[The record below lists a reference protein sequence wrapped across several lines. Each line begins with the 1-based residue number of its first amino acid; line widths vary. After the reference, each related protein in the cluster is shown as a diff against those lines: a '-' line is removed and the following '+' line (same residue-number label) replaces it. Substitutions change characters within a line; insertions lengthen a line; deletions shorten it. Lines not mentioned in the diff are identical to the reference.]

1 MNDVQQKITKKDIRN
16 AAFRYMFMACNT
28 FNYENQ
34 QGPAVVYGLN
44 KVLRKIYPNDD
55 EYVASLNNHFKYFN
69 TTTWMANILLGASLA
84 MEEKD
89 GIQSLEAVQNFKTGM
104 MGPLAGVG
112 DTLIWVLYPTIMGSI
127 AAYMGLEGNP
137 IGAIIWLVLNVFFL
151 FFRFKCFD
159 IGYNSGLKLVTGL
172 GEKLNVF
179 TESASIM
186 GLTVVGALIPSVVKM
201 KIATVFTTG
210 DVKLPIQKDIL
221 DKIMPALL
229 PAAITYLVYKLLA
242 SKKLSVIQIIF
253 GIIILSLVLSY
264 FGILSV
270 QYKGERMT
278 RVIIASHHHLATGM
292 KDTIEYLIPSVAS
305 IDVIAAYI
313 DNKPIEEEVATLLD
327 SYPVDEKILVFTDLL
342 GGSVNQAMAKYL
354 TTRDLYIVTGMNL
367 PVIMTLLLSIENEEL
382 SDELIRE
389 SIEDAKNQLVYVND
403 HYNQVLDEDDE

>member
-1 MNDVQQKITKKDIRN
+1 MSLQQLPELKNLEMTLMNDVQQKITKKDIRN

-44 KVLRKIYPNDD
+44 KVLRKIYSNDD

-69 TTTWMANILLGASLA
+69 TTTWMANILLGASIA

-89 GIQSLEAVQNFKTGM
+89 GVESLDTVQNFKTGM

-151 FFRFKCFD
+151 FFRFKLFD
-159 IGYNSGLKLVTGL
+159 IGYDSGLKLITGL
-172 GEKLNVF
+172 GEKLNIF

-201 KIATVFTTG
+201 KISTVFTTG
-210 DVKLPIQKDIL
+210 DVKLVIQDDIL

-229 PAAITYLVYKLLA
+229 PAVMTYFVYKLLA
-242 SKKLSVIQIIF
+242 NKKLSVIQIIF
-253 GIIILSLVLSY
+253 GIIILSLILSY

-270 QYKGERMT
+270 
-278 RVIIASHHHLATGM
+278 
-292 KDTIEYLIPSVAS
+292 
-305 IDVIAAYI
+305 
-313 DNKPIEEEVATLLD
+313 N
-327 SYPVDEKILVFTDLL
+327 
-342 GGSVNQAMAKYL
+342 
-354 TTRDLYIVTGMNL
+354 
-367 PVIMTLLLSIENEEL
+367 
-382 SDELIRE
+382 
-389 SIEDAKNQLVYVND
+389 
-403 HYNQVLDEDDE
+403 